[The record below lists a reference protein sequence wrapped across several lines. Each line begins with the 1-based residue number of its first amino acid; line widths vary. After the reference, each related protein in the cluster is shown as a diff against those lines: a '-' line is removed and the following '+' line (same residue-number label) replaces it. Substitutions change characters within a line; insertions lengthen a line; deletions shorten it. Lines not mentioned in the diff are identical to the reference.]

1 MKPAENFSE
10 RKRESLCA
18 ITATLFQTSRLCR
31 ILSSTFHF
39 FSHFSLILSLS
50 LSRLLHTHLALG
62 LSFFH
67 FNRHRSVYSSL
78 SPCTLPSTTLNGLL
92 SRYAFSRGSPF
103 SKFSIV
109 PPFLSF
115 LFSCQQL
122 YITRSSTY
130 LSYKFILGV
139 EESLGGDAA
148 NRAIVFFFPFSFS
161 FFEKVFEISM
171 MVSREK
177 R

>member
-10 RKRESLCA
+10 RKRKRVCAPSLP
-18 ITATLFQTSRLCR
+18 
-31 ILSSTFHF
+31 LSFKLLVSVVSFPPLSTFF
-39 FSHFSLILSLS
+39 PTSLSLSLS

-78 SPCTLPSTTLNGLL
+78 SPCTTLPSTTLNGLL

-109 PPFLSF
+109 PPFFSF
-115 LFSCQQL
+115 LFF
-122 YITRSSTY
+122 
-130 LSYKFILGV
+130 LS
-139 EESLGGDAA
+139 
-148 NRAIVFFFPFSFS
+148 AIVHNS
-161 FFEKVFEISM
+161 KLNVF
-171 MVSREK
+171 VV
-177 R
+177 

>member
-39 FSHFSLILSLS
+39 FSHFSLTLSLS

-78 SPCTLPSTTLNGLL
+78 SPCTTLPSTTLNGLL
-92 SRYAFSRGSPF
+92 SRYAFSPGSPF

-109 PPFLSF
+109 PSFLSF

-148 NRAIVFFFPFSFS
+148 NRAIVFSFLFLFLFLTKFS
-161 FFEKVFEISM
+161 KY
-171 MVSREK
+171 R
-177 R
+177 